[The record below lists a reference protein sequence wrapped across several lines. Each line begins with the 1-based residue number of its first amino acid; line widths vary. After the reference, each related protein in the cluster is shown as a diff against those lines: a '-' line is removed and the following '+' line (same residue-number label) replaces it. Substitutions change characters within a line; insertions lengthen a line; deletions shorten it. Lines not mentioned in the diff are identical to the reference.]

1 MSERPSFRQRDIRRA
16 VRALKAEGQE
26 VVRVEIE
33 GGKLVIVTSSREPE
47 TVGGAATWGKRIGAF
62 S

>member
-1 MSERPSFRQRDIRRA
+1 MSERRPSFRERDIRRA
-16 VRALKAEGQE
+16 VRALEAEGKS

-33 GGKLVIVTSSREPE
+33 GGKLVIVTSPGEPVRGVSE
-47 TVGGAATWGKRIGAF
+47 WRKRIEAL